1 MKAKADVNFIN
12 QRVGKYKS
20 EIGSL
25 SKQLGDKFNEIL
37 NLAIAAVA
45 REIAEDT
52 TQVWLAAAVMDRSAK
67 LERSLTES
75 GKVALL
81 DNIISISSRFQN
93 NIGVLEQ
100 IFLL

>member
-1 MKAKADVNFIN
+1 
-12 QRVGKYKS
+12 
-20 EIGSL
+20 
-25 SKQLGDKFNEIL
+25 
-37 NLAIAAVA
+37 
-45 REIAEDT
+45 
-52 TQVWLAAAVMDRSAK
+52 MDRSAK

-100 IFLL
+100 IFLLQMLEMKSRVLILKPINKNF